1 MNHEQ
6 ALIAA
11 FMPRTKRDRYREML
25 SSPRLRPK
33 FVGKLARFAD
43 FDPRFRVPIPSN
55 KLSADNILRELKRRH
70 SPETVFAISEDPS
83 LDQKELPLVEALG
96 GILGRG
102 MGTVLSCIP
111 GRLAFVETE
120 DERFILERNDPLE
133 KREYIRFIVGR
144 TDQDTHVE
152 QGIFQAAALALEW
165 GDIAGHDA
173 DELKTLQAWFG
184 KNLNEPTSFGRDK
197 LRLGICWFKTDATEH
212 IGRIWE
218 MVRILERHGIWVQ
231 KITTDRPGYMI
242 YEDEWQ
248 IVAEP
253 FRKDMKSR

>member
-1 MNHEQ
+1 
-6 ALIAA
+6 
-11 FMPRTKRDRYREML
+11 MPRTKRDRYREML

-120 DERFILERNDPLE
+120 DERFILERND
-133 KREYIRFIVGR
+133 
-144 TDQDTHVE
+144 
-152 QGIFQAAALALEW
+152 
-165 GDIAGHDA
+165 A